1 MSLARTALSIAP
13 LALVLAGPA
22 GCFLVTSDDLNNVEM
37 REALDEVVLEGQG
50 QTVENEIVEITTDFT
65 IGAGVAEAAAA
76 LRDAIASQIPCST
89 VTVADNQLTLD
100 FGGLA
105 DNCVYNGH
113 TFAGVVTITIAH
125 DAASDKITVDHTYE
139 DLSNGVVTLNGSK
152 VVDWTSDA
160 RHVVTDLQ
168 VERDGKTAHTTSDRT
183 QTLLDPTAG
192 LQGGIE
198 INGERHW
205 DNDKGAWELA
215 IDGVELRWID
225 PVPQAGSY
233 TLTTPKG
240 KTAVLSFA
248 RVDDDTIAVTLSG
261 GRNDRVFHVTRSGV
275 VSDEGDA

>member
-1 MSLARTALSIAP
+1 MSLARSLSLAP
-13 LALVLAGPA
+13 LALLLTGP
-22 GCFLVTSDDLNNVEM
+22 GCFLANSDQLSNIEM

-50 QTVENEIVEITTDFT
+50 QSVENEIIEITTDFT

-89 VTVADNQLTLD
+89 ITADNDTLTID
-100 FGGLA
+100 FGVLG
-105 DNCVYNGH
+105 DECVYNGH

-125 DAASDKITVDHTYE
+125 DPASKQTTVDHSYQ
-139 DLSNGVVTLNGSK
+139 DLTNGVVTLNGSK
-152 VVDWTSDA
+152 LVTWTDAA
-160 RHVVTDLQ
+160 RHVVSDLD
-168 VERDGKTAHTTSDRT
+168 VERDGKTAHTSSDRT
-183 QTLLDPTAG
+183 QTLLDPAAG
-192 LQGGIE
+192 LLGGIE
-198 INGERHW
+198 INGERDW
-205 DNDKGAWELA
+205 DNDKGNWKLA

-240 KTAVLSFA
+240 KTAVLGFS

-261 GRNDRVFHVTRSGV
+261 GRTDRVFHVTSTGV